1 MDGSII
7 QEVTPDAHP
16 FWFIQ
21 RTGCQTRGTSY
32 TPYFH
37 ANAEIVQQECI
48 YEKSGPSS
56 WGILDAD
63 KLLDTIN
70 TFTASLPF
78 IVNTRAIQAG
88 KEVILKLVPPP
99 NPQPCDRSRANTE
112 VGQIMM
118 EDNRKRQRTD

>member
-1 MDGSII
+1 MPSD
-7 QEVTPDAHP
+7 VHP

-21 RTGCQTRGTSY
+21 RTGCEPQRPNLEPDSRVRW
-32 TPYFH
+32 
-37 ANAEIVQQECI
+37 NAEIIQQEFL
-48 YEKSGPSS
+48 YEKSGTSS
-56 WGILDAD
+56 WGITDAD
-63 KLLDTIN
+63 QLLDTIN